1 VTENLPP
8 STMAGD
14 TIPRYILE
22 NPVASYVLGGIQ
34 LGLVV
39 ALSGPA
45 LWSLFH
51 HTCIKRKDPY
61 QPLNGLYE
69 DEDGQANEKSQQE
82 YSTYTAQIV
91 ALLASS
97 IGWTVALVAAL
108 LQVQNGSTAF
118 ATDGLLRLAS
128 WLVLIFQAVGVF
140 VERDP
145 VARFDRA
152 VLAMLSSAF
161 VFLELAAVS
170 LICVSWQRPHDLASK
185 VYIAMPAVQAGLAL
199 ICVITFGL
207 IQRRPYVF
215 DPAGAPID
223 AEWTVSFWARYTY
236 SWAVPLLTYAG
247 KNKKLTL
254 DEVPRLSDYSRANT
268 LQRVY
273 FEGEVKGRRL
283 WKEIVIYFRWGFVKQ
298 VVLISIVSFTQFIP
312 QLVMYNLLQ
321 LLEQR
326 EQGAQIKEQ
335 AWLWVIGLLVSMLI
349 SSWIESYLFW
359 YSFMIKARRVCTC

>member
-1 VTENLPP
+1 MSNDAL
-8 STMAGD
+8 
-14 TIPRYILE
+14 PRYNL
-22 NPVASYVLGGIQ
+22 NSPVASYVLGGLQ
-34 LGLVV
+34 LGLVLV
-39 ALSGPA
+39 LSGPA

-51 HTCIKRKDPY
+51 HTCIRRKDAY
-61 QPLNGLYE
+61 QPLDGLYE
-69 DEDGQANEKSQQE
+69 DEDGQASEKSQHQ
-82 YSTYTAQIV
+82 YSTYPAQVV
-91 ALLASS
+91 ALLASAT
-97 IGWTVALVAAL
+97 GWTVALIAAL
-108 LQVQNGSTAF
+108 FQVQYGSTAF
-118 ATDGLLRLAS
+118 ATDSLLRLAS

-170 LICVSWQRPHDLASK
+170 LICISWQKPHDLASK
-185 VYIAMPAVQAGLAL
+185 LYIAMPAVQAGLSF

-207 IQRRPYVF
+207 IQRRPHVF

-268 LQRVY
+268 LQKAY
-273 FEGEVKGRRL
+273 FEGEVEGRRL

-326 EQGAQIKEQ
+326 EQGAQIKAQ
-335 AWLWVIGLLVSMLI
+335 AWLWVVGLLVSMLI

-359 YSFMIKARRVCTC
+359 YVVMYLSEVWRTPVESP